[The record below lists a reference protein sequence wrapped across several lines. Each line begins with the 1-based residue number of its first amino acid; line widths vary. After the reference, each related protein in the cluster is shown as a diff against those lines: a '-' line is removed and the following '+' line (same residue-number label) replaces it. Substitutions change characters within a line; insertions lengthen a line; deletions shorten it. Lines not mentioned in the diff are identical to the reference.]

1 METYDHIVIGA
12 GSAGCAVAA
21 RLSEDPGRNVLLVE
35 AGGSANR
42 LEVLAPLAFSNQ
54 FHSKIDWDF
63 ETEPEPGCDNRRIYE
78 PRGKVMGGCSSMNA
92 MLWLRGHRVDYDGW
106 GVEGWTWDD
115 VRPVFERIERRSGIP
130 GFATNEDGPVHVTRQ
145 RDPDPLTEKFIEA
158 ARAAGVPASEDLSDC
173 EEGAGPSSVTIWKGR
188 RWNAARAY
196 LGQAQKRSN
205 LTILKKA
212 LVKRVVIRD
221 GRAIGIEWERRG
233 RKGAAAARGDIV
245 LSAGAFNTPHLLQLS
260 GIGPAEHLRSV
271 GIEPLVDSPA
281 VGSNLQEHAMTLVN
295 WELREGHLGLSD
307 ATHPKYL
314 VRWLAGGRGK
324 LASNIAE
331 ALALIRTDDSLEA
344 PDFELLFGPA
354 FFWEHGAVEHP
365 KPAMVIAQSL
375 WTPKSRGT
383 VLARSA
389 DPKELPAVQLNLLTE
404 REDVDALIRAVRRS
418 REIGATEPMAGL
430 IEAEI
435 QPGSDVES
443 DEDLERWI
451 RRTCEHTYHPS
462 CTARIGPEGEGV
474 VDPELRVH
482 GVDGLRVADASV
494 LPVITRANTNA
505 PSIMVGERCASFIRA
520 AVPAAAAA
528 TRSGR
533 SRVGE
538 AR

>member
-1 METYDHIVIGA
+1 M
-12 GSAGCAVAA
+12 
-21 RLSEDPGRNVLLVE
+21 
-35 AGGSANR
+35 
-42 LEVLAPLAFSNQ
+42 
-54 FHSKIDWDF
+54 
-63 ETEPEPGCDNRRIYE
+63 
-78 PRGKVMGGCSSMNA
+78 
-92 MLWLRGHRVDYDGW
+92 
-106 GVEGWTWDD
+106 
-115 VRPVFERIERRSGIP
+115 
-130 GFATNEDGPVHVTRQ
+130 
-145 RDPDPLTEKFIEA
+145 
-158 ARAAGVPASEDLSDC
+158 PASEDLSNC
-173 EEGAGPSSVTIWKGR
+173 EEGAGPSPVTIWKGR

-196 LGQAQKRSN
+196 LGKAQKRAN

-221 GRAIGIEWERRG
+221 GRAVGVEWERRG
-233 RKGAAAARGDIV
+233 RKGAAAARADIV

-271 GIEPLVDSPA
+271 GIEPLVDSPG
-281 VGSNLQEHAMTLVN
+281 VGSNLQEHALTLVN
-295 WELREGHLGLSD
+295 WELREGHIGLSD

-389 DPKELPAVQLNLLTE
+389 DPQELPAVQLNMLTE
-404 REDVDALIRAVRRS
+404 RADVDALIRAIRRS

-435 QPGSDVES
+435 QPGSDVQT
-443 DEDLERWI
+443 DEEIEAWI
-451 RRTCEHTYHPS
+451 RRTCEHTYHPA

-482 GVDGLRVADASV
+482 GVEDLRVADASV

-505 PSIMVGERCASFIRA
+505 PAIMVGERCASFIRA
-520 AVPAAAAA
+520 
-528 TRSGR
+528 
-533 SRVGE
+533 
-538 AR
+538 

>member
-21 RLSEDPGRNVLLVE
+21 RLSEDPARRVLLIE

-54 FHSKIDWDF
+54 FHSKIDWDYK
-63 ETEPEPGCDNRRIYE
+63 TEPEPGCDNRRIYE
-78 PRGKVMGGCSSMNA
+78 PRGKVLGGCSSMNA
-92 MLWLRGHRVDYDGW
+92 MLWLRGHRLDYDGW
-106 GVEGWTWDD
+106 GIEGWGWDD

-130 GFATNEDGPVHVTRQ
+130 GYATNEDGPIHVTRQ
-145 RDPDPLTEKFIEA
+145 RDPDPLTEMFIEA
-158 ARAAGVPASEDLSDC
+158 ARAAGVPASEDLSDS
-173 EEGAGPSSVTIWKGR
+173 EEGAGPSSTTIWKGR

-196 LGQAQKRSN
+196 LGPAKRRSN
-205 LTILKKA
+205 LTVLKKA
-212 LVKRVVIRD
+212 LVKRVVVRE
-221 GRAIGIEWERRG
+221 GRAVGVEWERRG
-233 RKGAAAARGDIV
+233 RKGAAAASGDIV
-245 LSAGAFNTPHLLQLS
+245 LAAGAFNTPHLLQLS
-260 GIGPAEHLRSV
+260 GIGPAEHLKSV
-271 GIEPLVDSPA
+271 GIEPLLDSPG

-295 WELREGHLGLSD
+295 WELREGHIGLSD

-389 DPKELPAVQLNLLTE
+389 DPKELPAVQLNMLTE
-404 REDVDALIRAVRRS
+404 REDVDALIRAIRRS
-418 REIGATEPMAGL
+418 REIGATQPMASM
-430 IEAEI
+430 IETEI
-435 QPGSDVES
+435 HPGSDAQS
-443 DEDLERWI
+443 DEELERWI
-451 RRTCEHTYHPS
+451 RSTCEHTYHPA

-474 VDPELRVH
+474 VDAELRVH
-482 GVDGLRVADASV
+482 GIEGLRVADASI

-505 PSIMVGERCASFIRA
+505 PAIMIGERCASFIRA
-520 AVPAAAAA
+520 A
-528 TRSGR
+528 
-533 SRVGE
+533 
-538 AR
+538 

>member
-21 RLSEDPGRNVLLVE
+21 RLSEDPARRVLLIE

-54 FHSKIDWDF
+54 FHSKIDWDY

-106 GVEGWTWDD
+106 GIEGWSWDD

-130 GFATNEDGPVHVTRQ
+130 GFATNEDGPIHVTRQ

-158 ARAAGVPASEDLSDC
+158 ARAAGVPASEDLSDS
-173 EEGAGPSSVTIWKGR
+173 EEGAGPSSMTIWQGR

-196 LGQAQKRSN
+196 LGQAKKRSN

-212 LVKRVVIRD
+212 LVKRVVIRE
-221 GRAIGIEWERRG
+221 GRAVGIEWERRG

-271 GIEPLVDSPA
+271 GIEPLVDSPG
-281 VGSNLQEHAMTLVN
+281 VGANLQEHAMTLVN
-295 WELREGHLGLSD
+295 WELREGHIGLSD

-354 FFWEHGAVEHP
+354 FFWQHGAVEHP

-389 DPKELPAVQLNLLTE
+389 DPKELPAVQLNMLTE
-404 REDVDALIRAVRRS
+404 REDVDALIRAIRRS
-418 REIGATEPMAGL
+418 REIGATEPMASL

-435 QPGSDVES
+435 QPGSDAQT
-443 DEDLERWI
+443 DEELERWI
-451 RRTCEHTYHPS
+451 RSTCEHTYHPA

-474 VDPELRVH
+474 VDADLRVH
-482 GVDGLRVADASV
+482 GVEGLRVADASV

-505 PSIMVGERCASFIRA
+505 PAIMIGERCASFIRA
-520 AVPAAAAA
+520 V
-528 TRSGR
+528 
-533 SRVGE
+533 
-538 AR
+538 